1 MEFISSFKDN
11 ISNTSNT
18 DDLDDIEGV
27 DDVDS
32 LEDIDDIDC
41 LEDIDDFDCI
51 LKEPRQEPFVEDVL
65 FKIPLIMNPLVGTP
79 KEVQDELDKVVL
91 DFQKD
96 PTGKRSD
103 YEYERILLYM
113 HSYLVNV
120 VLKQFPYIRGMDHS
134 DTYQEA
140 LIALRFKAI
149 PNFKAG
155 KGMSFLNFAKMCI
168 RRHLITILNASK
180 NRQRDQSINRAVSLD
195 SQVSPGDD
203 QPNNTF
209 ANLIPDDASAVDVE
223 TEQKEAIYV
232 TKSSDFEK
240 MVLEEYL
247 TNASYKEIGKNITER
262 VGEDYEQLDLDEKI
276 KRNKAVD
283 NALWRIRKKAAKL
296 KEEST
301 SEVLPLFMKR

>member
-1 MEFISSFKDN
+1 MEFVSSFKKHIDG
-11 ISNTSNT
+11 IRKESKKES
-18 DDLDDIEGV
+18 GV
-27 DDVDS
+27 
-32 LEDIDDIDC
+32 EEI
-41 LEDIDDFDCI
+41 
-51 LKEPRQEPFVEDVL
+51 L
-65 FKIPLIMNPLVGTP
+65 FKIPIISNPLSGTP
-79 KEVQDELDKVVL
+79 KEVQSELDKIVL
-91 DFQKD
+91 EIQSN
-96 PTGKRSD
+96 PTSNTSD

-149 PNFKAG
+149 PNFKTG

-195 SQVSPGDD
+195 SQINPGANE
-203 QPNNTF
+203 PNNTF
-209 ANLIPDDASAVDVE
+209 ANLIPDKETPVDEATE
-223 TEQKEAIYV
+223 TKEAISV
-232 TKSSDFEK
+232 TKFTLMDALSDFEK

-262 VGEDYEQLDLDEKI
+262 VGEDYDSLEPDEQR

-296 KEEST
+296 KEDSSPEN
-301 SEVLPLFMKR
+301 LPIFMQK

>member
-1 MEFISSFKDN
+1 MEFVSSLKSN
-11 ISNTSNT
+11 IVEVESVPKK
-18 DDLDDIEGV
+18 EKGV
-27 DDVDS
+27 
-32 LEDIDDIDC
+32 EDI
-41 LEDIDDFDCI
+41 
-51 LKEPRQEPFVEDVL
+51 L
-65 FKIPLIMNPLVGTP
+65 FKIPLIKKPLVGTP
-79 KEVQDELDKVVL
+79 KEVQEELDNVVL
-91 DFQKD
+91 EIQKNPD
-96 PTGKRSD
+96 SKQSD
-103 YEYERILLYM
+103 YEYERILVYM

-149 PNFKAG
+149 PNFKVG

-195 SQVSPGDD
+195 SQFSPDD
-203 QPNNTF
+203 DCPNNTF
-209 ANLIPDDASAVDVE
+209 ANLIPDDKPSIDEV
-223 TEQKEAIYV
+223 TEQKEAVEV
-232 TKSSDFEK
+232 TKNTLMESLSDFEQ

-247 TNASYKEIGKNITER
+247 TNSSYKEIGKNITER
-262 VGEDYEQLDLDEKI
+262 VGESYASLTLSEKV

-296 KEEST
+296 KESSDKEG
-301 SEVLPLFMKR
+301 LPLFMKK

>member
-1 MEFISSFKDN
+1 MQKVIMEFVSSFKNN
-11 ISNTSNT
+11 IKK
-18 DDLDDIEGV
+18 V
-27 DDVDS
+27 AA
-32 LEDIDDIDC
+32 
-41 LEDIDDFDCI
+41 
-51 LKEPRQEPFVEDVL
+51 EPRKDTYVEDVL
-65 FKIPLIMNPLVGTP
+65 FKIPIISNPLVGSP
-79 KEVQDELDKVVL
+79 KEVQSELDKIVIDIQL
-91 DFQKD
+91 D
-96 PTGKRSD
+96 PTSKKSD

-149 PNFKAG
+149 PNFKTG

-195 SQVSPGDD
+195 SQISPGDD

-209 ANLIPDDASAVDVE
+209 ANLIPDDNAPVDE
-223 TEQKEAIYV
+223 ATEQKEAIAV
-232 TKSSDFEK
+232 TKMTLMDSLSDFEK

-262 VGEDYEQLDLDEKI
+262 MGEDYENLELREKV

-301 SEVLPLFMKR
+301 SEGLPLFMQK

>member
-1 MEFISSFKDN
+1 MEFISSFKNN
-11 ISNTSNT
+11 IKKVS
-18 DDLDDIEGV
+18 DKPK
-27 DDVDS
+27 
-32 LEDIDDIDC
+32 
-41 LEDIDDFDCI
+41 
-51 LKEPRQEPFVEDVL
+51 KEAFVEDVL
-65 FKIPLIMNPLVGTP
+65 FKIPIISNPIIGTP
-79 KEVQDELDKVVL
+79 KEVQEELDKIVITI
-91 DFQKD
+91 QKD
-96 PTGKRSD
+96 PTCSRSD

-134 DTYQEA
+134 DTYQES

-149 PNFKAG
+149 PNFKTG

-195 SQVSPGDD
+195 SPISPGDD

-209 ANLIPDDASAVDVE
+209 ANLIPDDNLPVDQA
-223 TEQKEAIYV
+223 TEQKEAISV
-232 TKSSDFEK
+232 TKMTLMDSLSDFEK

-262 VGEDYEQLDLDEKI
+262 MGEEYNSLEFKEKV

-296 KEEST
+296 KEESS
-301 SEVLPLFMKR
+301 SEGLPLFMQR

>member
-1 MEFISSFKDN
+1 MEFVSSFKNN
-11 ISNTSNT
+11 IKK
-18 DDLDDIEGV
+18 V
-27 DDVDS
+27 AA
-32 LEDIDDIDC
+32 
-41 LEDIDDFDCI
+41 
-51 LKEPRQEPFVEDVL
+51 EPRKDTFVEDVL
-65 FKIPLIMNPLVGTP
+65 FKIPIISNPLVGTP
-79 KEVQDELDKVVL
+79 KEVQSELDKIVITI
-91 DFQKD
+91 QED
-96 PTGKRSD
+96 PTSKKSD

-120 VLKQFPYIRGMDHS
+120 VLKQFPYIRGLDHS

-149 PNFKAG
+149 PNFKTG

-209 ANLIPDDASAVDVE
+209 ANLIPDDAAPVDE
-223 TEQKEAIYV
+223 ATEQKEAIAV
-232 TKSSDFEK
+232 TKMTLMDALSDFEK

-262 VGEDYEQLDLDEKI
+262 MGEDYENLEYKEKV

-283 NALWRIRKKAAKL
+283 NALWR
-296 KEEST
+296 
-301 SEVLPLFMKR
+301 LPLFMQR

>member
-1 MEFISSFKDN
+1 MEFVSSFKNN
-11 ISNTSNT
+11 IEEVE
-18 DDLDDIEGV
+18 IR
-27 DDVDS
+27 
-32 LEDIDDIDC
+32 
-41 LEDIDDFDCI
+41 
-51 LKEPRQEPFVEDVL
+51 KESQVEDVL
-65 FKIPLIMNPLVGTP
+65 FKIPIISRPLIGTP
-79 KEVQDELDKVVL
+79 KEVQSELDEIVIKIQ
-91 DFQKD
+91 DD
-96 PTGKRSD
+96 PDCYHSD
-103 YEYERILLYM
+103 QEYEKILLYM

-149 PNFKAG
+149 PNFKTG

-168 RRHLITILNASK
+168 RRHLITILNASQT
-180 NRQRDQSINRAVSLD
+180 RQRDQSINRAVSLD
-195 SQVSPGDD
+195 SQISPTDD

-209 ANLIPDDASAVDVE
+209 SNLIPDDNPPVDE
-223 TEQKEAIYV
+223 MTEQKEAISV
-232 TKSSDFEK
+232 TKTTLMDSLSDFEK

-262 VGEDYEQLDLDEKI
+262 LGEDYGDLSYSEKV

-296 KEEST
+296 KEDSDPDG
-301 SEVLPLFMKR
+301 LPLFMQK

>member
-1 MEFISSFKDN
+1 MEFVSSFKNNVDEE
-11 ISNTSNT
+11 
-18 DDLDDIEGV
+18 IE
-27 DDVDS
+27 
-32 LEDIDDIDC
+32 EFRNNAYI
-41 LEDIDDFDCI
+41 E
-51 LKEPRQEPFVEDVL
+51 EVL
-65 FKIPLIMNPLVGTP
+65 FKIPAIRFPLIGTP
-79 KEVQDELDKVVL
+79 KSVQDELDKIVV
-91 DFQKD
+91 QIQNE
-96 PTGKRSD
+96 PSSPESD

-120 VLKQFPYIRGMDHS
+120 VLRQFPYIVGMEHS

-149 PNFKAG
+149 PNFKTG

-195 SQVSPGDD
+195 SLVSPNDN

-209 ANLIPDDASAVDVE
+209 ANLIPDENPQVDDA

-232 TKSSDFEK
+232 TKRALMDSLSDFEK

-262 VGEDYEQLDLDEKI
+262 VGEEYRFLPIREKI
-276 KRNKAVD
+276 KINKAVD
-283 NALWRIRKKAAKL
+283 NALWRIRKKATKL
-296 KEEST
+296 KEDLG
-301 SEVLPLFMKR
+301 SEDLPLFMQR

>member
-1 MEFISSFKDN
+1 MEFVSSFKN
-11 ISNTSNT
+11 KT
-18 DDLDDIEGV
+18 DEIEKTKKK
-27 DDVDS
+27 DV
-32 LEDIDDIDC
+32 
-41 LEDIDDFDCI
+41 
-51 LKEPRQEPFVEDVL
+51 FVEEVL
-65 FKIPLIMNPLVGTP
+65 FKIPIISNPLVGTP
-79 KEVQDELDKVVL
+79 KEIQAELDNIVIVI
-91 DFQKD
+91 QEN
-96 PTGKRSD
+96 PESKRSD

-149 PNFKAG
+149 PNFKTG

-195 SQVSPGDD
+195 SPVTPGDD

-209 ANLIPDDASAVDVE
+209 ANLIPDENSPVDE
-223 TEQKEAIYV
+223 ATEQKEAISV
-232 TKSSDFEK
+232 TKMTLMDSLSDFEK

-247 TNASYKEIGKNITER
+247 TNASYKEIGRNITER
-262 VGEDYEQLDLDEKI
+262 MGEDYSELEISEKI

-283 NALWRIRKKAAKL
+283 NALWRIRKKAIKL
-296 KEEST
+296 KEDSNGDG
-301 SEVLPLFMKR
+301 LPLFMQK

>member
-1 MEFISSFKDN
+1 MEFVSSFKN
-11 ISNTSNT
+11 
-18 DDLDDIEGV
+18 DIK
-27 DDVDS
+27 
-32 LEDIDDIDC
+32 I
-41 LEDIDDFDCI
+41 
-51 LKEPRQEPFVEDVL
+51 KTAEPKKDTGLEDVL
-65 FKIPLIMNPLVGTP
+65 FKIPVISNPLVGTP
-79 KEVQDELDKVVL
+79 KEVQEELDKVVL
-91 DFQKD
+91 EIQKD
-96 PTGKRSD
+96 PTSRKSD

-149 PNFKAG
+149 PNFKTG

-195 SQVSPGDD
+195 SQISPGDD

-209 ANLIPDDASAVDVE
+209 ANLIPDENAPVDE
-223 TEQKEAIYV
+223 ATEQKEAIEV
-232 TKSSDFEK
+232 TKNTLMDALSDFEK

-262 VGEDYEQLDLDEKI
+262 MGEDYENLEYKEKV

-301 SEVLPLFMKR
+301 SEGLPLFMQK

>member
-1 MEFISSFKDN
+1 MEFISSFKNN
-11 ISNTSNT
+11 I
-18 DDLDDIEGV
+18 DQIGFEPKK
-27 DDVDS
+27 DS
-32 LEDIDDIDC
+32 Y
-41 LEDIDDFDCI
+41 
-51 LKEPRQEPFVEDVL
+51 VEDVL
-65 FKIPLIMNPLVGTP
+65 FRIPSIRTPLLGTP
-79 KEVQDELDKVVL
+79 KEVQNELDEIVVEI
-91 DFQKD
+91 QKD
-96 PTGKRSD
+96 PECEESD

-149 PNFKAG
+149 PNFKTG

-195 SQVSPGDD
+195 SQVSPNED

-209 ANLIPDDASAVDVE
+209 ANLIPDENPAVDE
-223 TEQKEAIYV
+223 ATEQKEAIAV
-232 TKSSDFEK
+232 TRMTLMDSLSDFEK

-247 TNASYKEIGKNITER
+247 TNASYKEIGRNITER
-262 VGEDYEQLDLDEKI
+262 MGEDYDSLPIEEKI

-283 NALWRIRKKAAKL
+283 NALWRIRKKACKL
-296 KEEST
+296 KEDS
-301 SEVLPLFMKR
+301 SPDGLPLFMQR

>member
-1 MEFISSFKDN
+1 MEFVSSFKNN
-11 ISNTSNT
+11 IKK
-18 DDLDDIEGV
+18 V
-27 DDVDS
+27 AA
-32 LEDIDDIDC
+32 
-41 LEDIDDFDCI
+41 
-51 LKEPRQEPFVEDVL
+51 EPRKDTFVEDVL
-65 FKIPLIMNPLVGTP
+65 FKIPIISNPLVGTP
-79 KEVQDELDKVVL
+79 KEVQSELDKIVITI
-91 DFQKD
+91 QED
-96 PTGKRSD
+96 PTSKKSD

-120 VLKQFPYIRGMDHS
+120 VLKQFPYIRGLDHS

-149 PNFKAG
+149 PNFKTG

-209 ANLIPDDASAVDVE
+209 ANLIPDDAAPVDE
-223 TEQKEAIYV
+223 ATEQKEAIAV
-232 TKSSDFEK
+232 TKMTLMDALSDFEK

-262 VGEDYEQLDLDEKI
+262 MGEDYENLEYEEKV

-296 KEEST
+296 KDEST
-301 SEVLPLFMKR
+301 SEGLPLFMQR

>member
-1 MEFISSFKDN
+1 MEFISSFKNHIEEEELDN
-11 ISNTSNT
+11 
-18 DDLDDIEGV
+18 DG
-27 DDVDS
+27 DS
-32 LEDIDDIDC
+32 DREYR
-41 LEDIDDFDCI
+41 
-51 LKEPRQEPFVEDVL
+51 KSPKQEYRRDTYVEDVL
-65 FKIPLIMNPLVGTP
+65 FKIPAIKNPLVGTP
-79 KEVQDELDKVVL
+79 KEVQDELDQIVM
-91 DFQKD
+91 DIQKD
-96 PTGKRSD
+96 PTCAKSD

-113 HSYLVNV
+113 HSYLINV

-149 PNFKAG
+149 PNFKTG

-195 SQVSPGDD
+195 SPVNPGDD
-203 QPNNTF
+203 ESSNTF
-209 ANLIPDDASAVDVE
+209 ANMIPDDEMPVDEATE
-223 TEQKEAIYV
+223 TKEAIKV
-232 TKSSDFEK
+232 TKTTLMDALSDFEK

-262 VGEDYEQLDLDEKI
+262 VGEDYKSLEVEEQR

-296 KEEST
+296 KEES
-301 SEVLPLFMKR
+301 SIEGLPIFMQR

>member
-1 MEFISSFKDN
+1 MEFVSRFKNN
-11 ISNTSNT
+11 I
-18 DDLDDIEGV
+18 DQMV
-27 DDVDS
+27 
-32 LEDIDDIDC
+32 LEPKKDTY
-41 LEDIDDFDCI
+41 
-51 LKEPRQEPFVEDVL
+51 VEDVL
-65 FKIPLIMNPLVGTP
+65 FRIPAIKSPLVGTP
-79 KEVQDELDKVVL
+79 KEVQEELDKLVVKI
-91 DFQKD
+91 QKD
-96 PTGKRSD
+96 PESPESD

-149 PNFKAG
+149 PNFKTG

-195 SQVSPGDD
+195 SQVSPNED

-209 ANLIPDDASAVDVE
+209 ANLIPDENPAVDE
-223 TEQKEAIYV
+223 ATEQKEAIAV
-232 TKSSDFEK
+232 TRMTLMNSLSDFEK

-247 TNASYKEIGKNITER
+247 TNASYKEIGRNITER
-262 VGEDYEQLDLDEKI
+262 MGEDYTELPLHERV

-283 NALWRIRKKAAKL
+283 NALWRIRKKACKL
-296 KEEST
+296 KEDS
-301 SEVLPLFMKR
+301 SPDGLPLFMER